1 MNKNDLE
8 HKYLGKILAIRL
20 YPHDKNEFFI
30 DDFKDIKILDE
41 VLEEIFIGES
51 DITPAGYS
59 FLKEY
64 FDLNELAKDLFN
76 LENSKTV
83 GNKSYF
89 KKEQDLVNAIQSQ
102 LTPMETLS
110 FIEMARGNISD
121 QFTLRD
127 DLLPPS
133 N

>member
-1 MNKNDLE
+1 
-8 HKYLGKILAIRL
+8 
-20 YPHDKNEFFI
+20 
-30 DDFKDIKILDE
+30 
-41 VLEEIFIGES
+41 
-51 DITPAGYS
+51 
-59 FLKEY
+59 
-64 FDLNELAKDLFN
+64 LNELAKDLFN